1 MQINILLYD
10 RMTALD
16 AVGPYEVLGRLP
28 GAEVLFVAAQA
39 GPVRA
44 DTGRLALVAD
54 AALADAPAADLVLV
68 PGGYAPPVTDEA
80 VLDWLRAADAGSTW
94 TTSVCNGSLL
104 LAAAGLLTGR
114 RATSHWLAM
123 DRLAAYGVVTVP
135 ERVVIDGKYATGAGV
150 SAGLDLALTLA
161 ARLAGPE
168 LAQVVQLVLEYDP
181 QPPFDAGSPAK
192 APEEAVA
199 FLRANRAMVMAQ

>member
-16 AVGPYEVLGRLP
+16 AVGPYEVLSRVP
-28 GAEVLFVAAQA
+28 GASVLFVADTP

-44 DTGRLALVAD
+44 DTGKLALVAD
-54 AALADAPAADLVLV
+54 ASLTDAPPADVVLV
-68 PGGYAPPVTDEA
+68 PGGYAPPLTSA
-80 VLDWLRAADAGSTW
+80 PVLDWLRAADARSTW

-114 RATSHWLAM
+114 PATTHWLAM
-123 DRLAAYGVVTVP
+123 DRLAALGAVP
-135 ERVVIDGKYATGAGV
+135 TPSRVVVDGKYATAAGV

-168 LAQVVQLVLEYDP
+168 LAQIVQLALEYAP
-181 QPPFDAGSPAK
+181 EPPFAAGSPDT
-192 APEEAVA
+192 APASAVS
-199 FLRANRAMVMAQ
+199 FLRDNRSLVMAG